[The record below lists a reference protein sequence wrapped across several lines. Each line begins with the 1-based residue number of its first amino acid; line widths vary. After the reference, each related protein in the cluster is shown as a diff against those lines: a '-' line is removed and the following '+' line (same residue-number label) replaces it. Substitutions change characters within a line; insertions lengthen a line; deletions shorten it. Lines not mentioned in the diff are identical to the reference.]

1 MAKKINKEI
10 LFDNYFDTAVE
21 VFSTFETVFN
31 VDGVWSKIIGVDEKE
46 QHGFSDYKVK
56 QSAQDHVRSSGAWQQ
71 LSSLYDYAVDG
82 IASQHPVDIV
92 TGGAVVLSFIR
103 TENESPA
110 LEWEQII
117 AKGDGRL
124 ALDDG
129 NFILLDKL
137 ALLADVDTRT
147 VRNAISAGELIA
159 EKTDGGLFI
168 ENTSARNWLSGRR
181 GFKPT
186 VMLNS
191 KVEELNSIST
201 PAEFGIFLT
210 ALRKKLGLD
219 GNESKLLV
227 FHPNVDARAIMEIE
241 QGVFKLPIDTV
252 FPIADFYQ
260 LDRKELLSCVMRVFF
275 SEQLSVLRESIK
287 A

>member
-21 VFSTFETVFN
+21 VFSKFETVFN
-31 VDGVWSKIIGVDEKE
+31 VDGVWSKIIGVDKKE
-46 QHGFSDYKVK
+46 QFGFSDPKVK
-56 QSAQDHVRSSGAWQQ
+56 QAAQDHVRSSGAWHQ

-82 IASQHPVDIV
+82 IAGEHPIDIV
-92 TGGAVVLSFIR
+92 IGGAEVLSFVT
-103 TENESPA
+103 TENEGPSI
-110 LEWEQII
+110 EWKQII
-117 AKGDGRL
+117 AKGDGRF

-129 NFILLDKL
+129 EFILLDKL

-159 EKTDGGLFI
+159 EKTESGLYI

-186 VMLNS
+186 VMLDS

-201 PAEFGIFLT
+201 PAEFGVFLT
-210 ALRKKLGLD
+210 ALRKKLGLES
-219 GNESKLLV
+219 NESKLLV

-241 QGVFKLPIDTV
+241 QGVFTLPIDTV

-275 SEQLSVLRESIK
+275 SEQLSALRESIK